1 MITMKII
8 DKLSNEEIPGTMINM
23 CCTNPTIIS
32 DQWYTELHMSNH
44 EATRIIPIEHAIDSK
59 YQVFVLLCDG
69 YQEESVWYPVTITR
83 TEKIYCH
90 TCGARI
96 DEEKYDHIDGGICVM
111 CGSQIKRNE

>member
-59 YQVFVLLCDG
+59 YQVFALYYDG
-69 YQEESVWYPVTITR
+69 RPEGSVWYPVTVTR

-111 CGSQIKRNE
+111 CGSQIKRSE